1 MFLVHIT
8 NPKSFVFNFW
18 GSLQYERAVPFA
30 LHQRWLTLVG
40 SVIRLAAYLPQVGL
54 HGLLATGKIFLR
66 QEVLLVLRD
75 LREVTLAVLD
85 HQRYGCEALTS
96 LQLIAGRLGR
106 AEELAYHVDAGAVRV
121 LGGCYSVGSQ
131 ERVAVR
137 AVRLS
142 SFGAARQ
149 KAGNEVNT
157 FCPLN
162 FCHIVCG
169 QHNSWPL
176 GGKNE

>member
-1 MFLVHIT
+1 M
-8 NPKSFVFNFW
+8 N
-18 GSLQYERAVPFA
+18 ERAVPFA
-30 LHQRWLTLVG
+30 LHQHGLALVG
-40 SVIRLAAYLPQVGL
+40 SVIRLAAYLPQIRL
-54 HGLLATGKIFLR
+54 HGLLATGKIFLS

-75 LREVTLAVLD
+75 LRQVTPTSLD
-85 HQRYGCEALTS
+85 HRCYGCETLAS

-106 AEELAYHVDAGAVRV
+106 AEELAYHVDAGAGRV
-121 LGGCYSVGSQ
+121 LGGCYPVGSQ

-137 AVRLS
+137 AVGLT
-142 SFGAARQ
+142 SFGTARQ

-169 QHNSWPL
+169 QHNS
-176 GGKNE
+176 

>member
-1 MFLVHIT
+1 MRERFLLLHLG
-8 NPKSFVFNFW
+8 W
-18 GSLQYERAVPFA
+18 LA
-30 LHQRWLTLVG
+30 LVLRIIL
-40 SVIRLAAYLPQVGL
+40 LATYKPQVCL
-54 HGLLATGKIFLR
+54 HGLLATGSIFLR
-66 QEVLLVLRD
+66 QEVLLVIGD
-75 LREVTLAVLD
+75 LREVTPTGVD
-85 HQRYGCEALTS
+85 HCGYGCETLTC

-106 AEELAYHVDAGAVRV
+106 AGELAYHVDAGAVRV
-121 LGGCYSVGSQ
+121 LGGCYAVGSQ

-137 AVRLS
+137 AVGLS

-176 GGKNE
+176 GGLIAPPRPSPAGREKGRDSE

>member
-1 MFLVHIT
+1 MQEKNKKTALMTLRERFL
-8 NPKSFVFNFW
+8 
-18 GSLQYERAVPFA
+18 L
-30 LHQRWLTLVG
+30 LHQRWLALVLR
-40 SVIRLAAYLPQVGL
+40 IILLAADLPQVRA

-66 QEVLLVLRD
+66 QECILVGRD
-75 LREVTLAVLD
+75 LRQVSPTSLN
-85 HQRYGCEALTS
+85 HRSYGCETLAS

-106 AEELAYHVDAGAVRV
+106 AEELAYHVDAGAGRV
-121 LGGCYSVGSQ
+121 LGGCYPVGSQ

-137 AVRLS
+137 AVGLT
-142 SFGAARQ
+142 SFGTARQ

-169 QHNSWPL
+169 QHNS
-176 GGKNE
+176 